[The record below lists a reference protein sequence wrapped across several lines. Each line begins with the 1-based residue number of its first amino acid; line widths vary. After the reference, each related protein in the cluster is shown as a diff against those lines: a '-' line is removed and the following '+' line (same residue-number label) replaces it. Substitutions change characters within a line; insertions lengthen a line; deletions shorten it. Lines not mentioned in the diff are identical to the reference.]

1 MLMDANRWRMSTP
14 ARPDSA
20 PEPSAPPTITSGEKE
35 VDVSSVTHRIAFVT
49 PRYGEGVVGGSEAV
63 MAEAAR
69 GLAARGHDVEVL
81 TTCAKSHFSWEN
93 EFESGSFEEAGIT
106 IRRFKTV
113 STGRHLLTS
122 ELEMRI
128 QRGSKLSPAEELAWL
143 NGRLRVPDLYLH
155 LTAEATRYDAIVLS
169 PYLFWTTIY
178 GAEVAPDRAIM
189 MPCLHDENYAWL
201 RVVKETLSSV
211 AGVWFLSEPEHQLGH
226 RVAPGLPPH
235 HAVVGAAVDIPASYD
250 TDGFRARH
258 HLTRPFVLYAG
269 RREEG
274 KGWNQLL
281 SAYGA
286 AVDSGVFP
294 FDLVT
299 TGVGAPNA
307 PAAIA
312 ERVIDLGFL
321 ATEEMPSAFA
331 AAAAVVQPSTN
342 ESFSRVLMEAWLAAT
357 PVIANAEGEVIA
369 WHCERSGGGLTYAND
384 AEFLECLRFIAEA
397 PDAAAKLATAGRS
410 YVLANYTWPLVLDRM
425 EASLDSFVRSAAR

>member
-1 MLMDANRWRMSTP
+1 MSP
-14 ARPDSA
+14 
-20 PEPSAPPTITSGEKE
+20 
-35 VDVSSVTHRIAFVT
+35 VTHRIAFVT
-49 PRYGEGVVGGSEAV
+49 PRYGDEVVGGSEAV

-81 TTCAKSHFSWEN
+81 TTCAKNHFSWEN
-93 EFESGSFEEAGIT
+93 EFEPGSFVESGMT

-128 QRGSKLSPAEELAWL
+128 QRGSHLSSAEEVAWL

-155 LTAEATRYDAIVLS
+155 LTAHMTRYDAIVLS

-178 GAEVAPDRAIM
+178 GAQVAPDRAIM

-201 RVVKETLSSV
+201 GVVKEALSTV

-226 RVAPGLPPH
+226 RVSPGLPPH
-235 HAVVGAAVDIPASYD
+235 HSVVGAAVDIPASYD
-250 TDGFRARH
+250 TDGFLARH
-258 HLTRPFVLYAG
+258 HLSRPFILYAG

-281 SAYGA
+281 GAYGTA
-286 AVDSGVFP
+286 LSSGGFP

-312 ERVIDLGFL
+312 ERIIDLGFL
-321 ATEEMPSAFA
+321 ATDEMPSAFA
-331 AAAAVVQPSTN
+331 AASAVAQPSTN
-342 ESFSRVLMEAWLAAT
+342 ESFSRVVMEAWLAST
-357 PVIANAEGEVIA
+357 PVIANAEGEVVV
-369 WHCERSGGGLTYAND
+369 WHCERSGGGLTYASD
-384 AEFLECLRFIAEA
+384 EEFLECLRFIAEA
-397 PDAAAKLATAGRS
+397 PEAAAVLAAAGRA
-410 YVLANYTWPLVLDRM
+410 YVLSNYTWPLVLDRM
-425 EASLDSFVRSAAR
+425 EASLDAFVRSRGR